1 MVAIFLFEPYI
12 LECIQNSKTFI
23 KAFTNMNVFTFLFTV
38 YNSEEDSL
46 YVHHDILLPAYPLC
60 VEWLNFDPN
69 PGEGPGEDASLTP
82 WTFCSSLGL
91 CLCDSILLWVFVT
104 ANYAAVGNMTPQ
116 IDVWDLDV
124 VDCLEPVFTL
134 GSKKATKKKIKEKKV
149 HTNQFSFV
157 PLLKKGYCCNQI
169 VKFLFIS
176 ELTNTVY

>member
-1 MVAIFLFEPYI
+1 
-12 LECIQNSKTFI
+12 
-23 KAFTNMNVFTFLFTV
+23 MNVFTSLFTV

-69 PGEGPGEDASLTP
+69 PGEGLGENASLTP
-82 WTFCSSLGL
+82 CSFCSFLGLGL
-91 CLCDSILLWVFVT
+91 CGSIILWVFVT

-134 GSKKATKKKIKEKKV
+134 GSKKATKKKMKSKKV

-157 PLLKKGYCCNQI
+157 PLLK
-169 VKFLFIS
+169 
-176 ELTNTVY
+176 